1 MNNLS
6 DKYVVIIF
14 VVTVIFVFILVFS
27 VRSPEREIID
37 QPLMWR
43 EDFTNS
49 NYEIKDKF
57 RSNSFLI

>member
-14 VVTVIFVFILVFS
+14 VVTVIFVFILIFS

-49 NYEIKDKF
+49 NYEIRDKF
-57 RSNSFLI
+57 GSNSSLI

>member
-14 VVTVIFVFILVFS
+14 VVTVIFVFTLVFS

-49 NYEIKDKF
+49 NYEIRDKF
-57 RSNSFLI
+57 GSNSSLI

>member
-49 NYEIKDKF
+49 NYEIREKLV
-57 RSNSFLI
+57 LIYF

>member
-57 RSNSFLI
+57 SSNSF

>member
-49 NYEIKDKF
+49 NYEIRDK
-57 RSNSFLI
+57 SSSSSFLI

>member
-14 VVTVIFVFILVFS
+14 VVTVIFVFTLVFS

-49 NYEIKDKF
+49 NYEIRDKF
-57 RSNSFLI
+57 GSNSFLI

>member
-37 QPLMWR
+37 QPLIWR
-43 EDFTNS
+43 DDFTNS
-49 NYEIKDKF
+49 NYEIRDKF
-57 RSNSFLI
+57 GSNSFLI

>member
-14 VVTVIFVFILVFS
+14 VVTVIFVFTLVFS

-49 NYEIKDKF
+49 NHEIRDKF
-57 RSNSFLI
+57 VSNTFLI

>member
-14 VVTVIFVFILVFS
+14 VVTVIFVFILIFS

-49 NYEIKDKF
+49 NYEIRDKF
-57 RSNSFLI
+57 GSNLSLI

>member
-57 RSNSFLI
+57 SSNSFLI

>member
-14 VVTVIFVFILVFS
+14 VLTVIFVFILVFS

-57 RSNSFLI
+57 SSNSFLI

>member
-37 QPLMWR
+37 QPLLWR

-49 NYEIKDKF
+49 NYEIRDK
-57 RSNSFLI
+57 SSSSSFLI